1 MDDLTRA
8 LWQYGSKYQ
17 LESCYDQSMQ
27 EEREDNENMMQR
39 NQEKLKVLCS
49 AELKERVENIFDAL
63 EILRTVDMEAAFTC
77 GLRLGLSLR

>member
-1 MDDLTRA
+1 MDDLTRV
-8 LWQYGSKYQ
+8 LWQYASKYQ

-27 EEREDNENMMQR
+27 EERGDNENVMQR

-49 AELKERVENIFDAL
+49 TELWERVENLFDAS

>member
-1 MDDLTRA
+1 
-8 LWQYGSKYQ
+8 
-17 LESCYDQSMQ
+17 MQ

>member
-1 MDDLTRA
+1 MRRCSENFQTD
-8 LWQYGSKYQ
+8 
-17 LESCYDQSMQ
+17 
-27 EEREDNENMMQR
+27 NMMQR

-49 AELKERVENIFDAL
+49 AELKESVENIFDAL

>member
-1 MDDLTRA
+1 MDDLPRV
-8 LWQYGSKYQ
+8 LWQYASKYQ

-77 GLRLGLSLR
+77 ALPALFGFI

>member
-1 MDDLTRA
+1 MVDLTRV
-8 LWQYGSKYQ
+8 LWRYSSKYQ

>member
-1 MDDLTRA
+1 
-8 LWQYGSKYQ
+8 
-17 LESCYDQSMQ
+17 
-27 EEREDNENMMQR
+27 
-39 NQEKLKVLCS
+39 LKVLCS